1 MKSKLN
7 TKKLFMGLVIS
18 TFLIMLIL
26 NNLTPLLA
34 DDYVYLYKTKNWFTI
49 LADEY
54 NQYVTWTGRSVVHV
68 IARIFL
74 LLPKG
79 IFNVFNA
86 LAYTIVTYLVYRL
99 TLQKQGEKYNSFRF
113 VIIQVLFWLFIPA
126 FGEVFLWE
134 TGSANYLWGSLIIL
148 SFLYVYHREI
158 IEEHV
163 FTKTKLMIFLMFAL
177 GILAGWCNENTS
189 GGALLIILGYLGWQ
203 FYTKRKLSLWMFTGV
218 AGNAI
223 GLALMALAPGNKI
236 RAAYFARSTWS
247 LPRKA
252 MTGIITIFEQMKENL
267 SLFLVILILLLVLY
281 AYISQDKK
289 RVYLSVVYF
298 ISGIATM
305 LVLIMSPTALTYGR
319 SYYGAV
325 LFLIIAFSMSL
336 PNYKVNI
343 RFSPIYSVLYVILA
357 CTFLMNVMVGVSDV
371 ILSNLDL
378 TKQYSYLVEQ
388 EKKGNLNPV
397 FPDMLFSNTTKY
409 SASNGRSS
417 PIGGNPADKI
427 NRSVAKY
434 YGLESVRSVSEK
446 DWDNIYRNG
455 NPELMNIF
463 NLNDYLQKLI
473 DTQYTILL
481 NGYGNQVYL
490 SQAEESLLKD
500 LGLGVKFE
508 GNNAWTL
515 SAVISKDNKTVET
528 NAELSRLSG
537 KFEALNYDVFSSY
550 TNYENQTFASVKIND
565 TEMSRN
571 KKGLNFVIIDNNT
584 NKVIDS
590 VNFDITEKNAPGMR

>member
-1 MKSKLN
+1 M
-7 TKKLFMGLVIS
+7 
-18 TFLIMLIL
+18 
-26 NNLTPLLA
+26 
-34 DDYVYLYKTKNWFTI
+34 
-49 LADEY
+49 
-54 NQYVTWTGRSVVHV
+54 TWTGRSVVHV

-86 LAYTIVTYLVYRL
+86 LAYTIITYLVYRL

-113 VIIQVLFWLFIPA
+113 ITIQVLFWLFIPA

-163 FTKTKLMIFLMFAL
+163 FTKTKLMIFLIFAL

-189 GGALLIILGYLGWQ
+189 GGALLIVLGYLGWQ

-218 AGNAI
+218 VGNII
-223 GLALMALAPGNKI
+223 GLALMVLAPGNKV
-236 RAAYFARSTWS
+236 RATYFARNTWS

-305 LVLIMSPTALTYGR
+305 LVLIISPTALTYGR

-357 CTFLMNVMVGVSDV
+357 CAFFMNVMAGVSDV

-397 FPDMLFSNTTKY
+397 FPDILFSNTTKY

-463 NLNDYLQKLI
+463 NFNDYLQKLTN
-473 DTQYTILL
+473 TQYTVLL
-481 NGYGNQVYL
+481 SGYGNQVYL

-500 LGLGVKFE
+500 LGVDVKFE

-528 NAELSRLSG
+528 NAELSRLTG
-537 KFEALNYDVFSSY
+537 KIEALNYDVFSSY

-571 KKGLNFVIIDNNT
+571 KKGLNFVIIDNDT

>member
-1 MKSKLN
+1 MKVKLN
-7 TKKLFMGLVIS
+7 KKKIFICS
-18 TFLIMLIL
+18 IIITFLVMLTL

-34 DDYVYLYKTKNWFTI
+34 DDYEYLYKTKSWMTI
-49 LADEY
+49 LIDEY
-54 NQYVTWTGRSVVHV
+54 NQYMTWTGRSVVHI

-99 TLQKQGEKYNSFRF
+99 TLQKQDEKYNSFRF
-113 VIIQVLFWLFIPA
+113 IIIQVLFWLFTPA

-189 GGALLIILGYLGWQ
+189 GGALLIVLGYLGWQ

-236 RAAYFARSTWS
+236 RATYFARSTWS

-298 ISGIATM
+298 ISGMATM
-305 LVLIMSPTALTYGR
+305 LVLAISPAALDYGR

-343 RFSPIYSVLYVILA
+343 RFSPIYSVLYVILV
-357 CTFLMNVMVGVSDV
+357 CTFFMNVMVGVSDV
-371 ILSNLDL
+371 FLSKLDL

-388 EKKGNLNPV
+388 EKKGNINNV
-397 FPDMLFSNTTKY
+397 FPDISYSNTTKY
-409 SASNGRSS
+409 SAYSNHLSHVKTNS
-417 PIGGNPADKI
+417 DAQV

-481 NGYGNQVYL
+481 SGYGNQVYL

-500 LGLGVKFE
+500 LGVDVKFE

-528 NAELSRLSG
+528 NAELSRLTG
-537 KFEALNYDVFSSY
+537 KIEALNYDVFSSY

>member
-1 MKSKLN
+1 MKFKLN
-7 TKKLFMGLVIS
+7 TKKLFMGLVII
-18 TFLIMLIL
+18 TFLVMLIL

-86 LAYTIVTYLVYRL
+86 LAYTIITYLVYRL

-113 VIIQVLFWLFIPA
+113 ITIQVLFWLFIPA

-189 GGALLIILGYLGWQ
+189 GGALLIVLGYLGWQ

-218 AGNAI
+218 VGNII
-223 GLALMALAPGNKI
+223 GLALMVLAPGNKV
-236 RAAYFARSTWS
+236 RATYFARSTWS

-305 LVLIMSPTALTYGR
+305 LVLIISPTALTYGR

-343 RFSPIYSVLYVILA
+343 RFFPIYSVLYVILV

-397 FPDMLFSNTTKY
+397 FPDILFSNTTKY

-481 NGYGNQVYL
+481 SGYGNQVYL

-500 LGLGVKFE
+500 LGVDVKFE

-528 NAELSRLSG
+528 NAELSRLTG
-537 KFEALNYDVFSSY
+537 KIEALNYDVFSSY

>member
-1 MKSKLN
+1 MKVKLN
-7 TKKLFMGLVIS
+7 KKKIFICS
-18 TFLIMLIL
+18 IIITFLVMLTL

-34 DDYVYLYKTKNWFTI
+34 DDYEYLYKTKSWMTI
-49 LADEY
+49 LIDEY
-54 NQYVTWTGRSVVHV
+54 NQYMTWTGRSVVHI

-99 TLQKQGEKYNSFRF
+99 TLQKQDEKYNSFRF
-113 VIIQVLFWLFIPA
+113 IIIQVLFWLFTPA

-134 TGSANYLWGSLIIL
+134 TGSANYLWG
-148 SFLYVYHREI
+148 
-158 IEEHV
+158 
-163 FTKTKLMIFLMFAL
+163 
-177 GILAGWCNENTS
+177 WCNENTS
-189 GGALLIILGYLGWQ
+189 GGALLIVLGYLGWQ

-236 RAAYFARSTWS
+236 RATYFARSTWS

-252 MTGIITIFEQMKENL
+252 MTGIITIFEQIKENL

-357 CTFLMNVMVGVSDV
+357 CTFFMNVMVGVSD
-371 ILSNLDL
+371 IFLSKLDL

-388 EKKGNLNPV
+388 EKKGNINPV
-397 FPDMLFSNTTKY
+397 FPDISYSNTTKY
-409 SASNGRSS
+409 SAYSNHLSHVKTNS
-417 PIGGNPADKI
+417 DAQV

-481 NGYGNQVYL
+481 SGYGNQVYL

-550 TNYENQTFASVKIND
+550 TNYENQTFASAKIND

>member
-1 MKSKLN
+1 MRSKLN

-113 VIIQVLFWLFIPA
+113 IIIQVLFWLFIPA

-189 GGALLIILGYLGWQ
+189 GGALLIVLGYLGWQ

-218 AGNAI
+218 VGNII
-223 GLALMALAPGNKI
+223 GLALMVLAPGNKV
-236 RAAYFARSTWS
+236 RATYFARSTWS

-305 LVLIMSPTALTYGR
+305 LVLIISPTALTYGR

-357 CTFLMNVMVGVSDV
+357 CAFFMNVMAGVSDV
-371 ILSNLDL
+371 ILSKLNL

-397 FPDMLFSNTTKY
+397 FPNVSYTNTTKY
-409 SASNGRSS
+409 SAYSNHLLHVTIH
-417 PIGGNPADKI
+417 PEENV

-446 DWDNIYRNG
+446 DWNNIYRNG

-463 NLNDYLQKLI
+463 NLNDYLQKLTN
-473 DTQYTILL
+473 TQYTVLL
-481 NGYGNQVYL
+481 SGYGNQIYL
-490 SQAEESLLKD
+490 SKAEKSLLEE
-500 LGLGVKFE
+500 LGVDVNLE
-508 GNNAWTL
+508 GSKAWTL
-515 SAVISKDNKTVET
+515 SAVVSKNDKRVEK
-528 NAELSRLSG
+528 NPELSRLSG
-537 KFEALNYDVFSSY
+537 KIEALNYDVFSSY

>member
-1 MKSKLN
+1 
-7 TKKLFMGLVIS
+7 
-18 TFLIMLIL
+18 
-26 NNLTPLLA
+26 
-34 DDYVYLYKTKNWFTI
+34 
-49 LADEY
+49 
-54 NQYVTWTGRSVVHV
+54 
-68 IARIFL
+68 
-74 LLPKG
+74 
-79 IFNVFNA
+79 
-86 LAYTIVTYLVYRL
+86 
-99 TLQKQGEKYNSFRF
+99 
-113 VIIQVLFWLFIPA
+113 
-126 FGEVFLWE
+126 
-134 TGSANYLWGSLIIL
+134 
-148 SFLYVYHREI
+148 
-158 IEEHV
+158 
-163 FTKTKLMIFLMFAL
+163 
-177 GILAGWCNENTS
+177 
-189 GGALLIILGYLGWQ
+189 
-203 FYTKRKLSLWMFTGV
+203 
-218 AGNAI
+218 
-223 GLALMALAPGNKI
+223 
-236 RAAYFARSTWS
+236 
-247 LPRKA
+247 

-305 LVLIMSPTALTYGR
+305 LVLIISPTALTYGR

-343 RFSPIYSVLYVILA
+343 RFFPIYSVLYVILV

-397 FPDMLFSNTTKY
+397 FPDILFSNTTKY

-463 NLNDYLQKLI
+463 NFNDYLQKLTN
-473 DTQYTILL
+473 TQYTVLL
-481 NGYGNQVYL
+481 SGYGNQVYL

-500 LGLGVKFE
+500 LGVDVKFE

-528 NAELSRLSG
+528 NAELSRLTG
-537 KFEALNYDVFSSY
+537 KIEALNYDVFSSY

-565 TEMSRN
+565 IEMSRN
-571 KKGLNFVIIDNNT
+571 KKGLNFVIIDNDT

-590 VNFDITEKNAPGMR
+590 VNFDITEKNAPGMC

>member
-1 MKSKLN
+1 MKVKLN
-7 TKKLFMGLVIS
+7 KKKIFICS
-18 TFLIMLIL
+18 IIITFLVMLTL

-34 DDYVYLYKTKNWFTI
+34 DDYEYLYKTKSWMTI
-49 LADEY
+49 LIDEY
-54 NQYVTWTGRSVVHV
+54 NQYMTWTGRSVVHI

-99 TLQKQGEKYNSFRF
+99 TLQKQDEKYNSFRF
-113 VIIQVLFWLFIPA
+113 IIIQVLFWLFTPA

-189 GGALLIILGYLGWQ
+189 GGALLIVLGYLGWQ

-236 RAAYFARSTWS
+236 RATYFARSTWS

-298 ISGIATM
+298 ISGMATM
-305 LVLIMSPTALTYGR
+305 LVLAISPAALDYGR

-343 RFSPIYSVLYVILA
+343 RFSPIYSVLYVILV
-357 CTFLMNVMVGVSDV
+357 CTFFMNVMVGVSDV
-371 ILSNLDL
+371 FLSKLDL

-388 EKKGNLNPV
+388 EKKGNINPV
-397 FPDMLFSNTTKY
+397 FPDISYSNTTKY
-409 SASNGRSS
+409 SAYSNHLSHVKTNS
-417 PIGGNPADKI
+417 DAQV

-481 NGYGNQVYL
+481 SGYGNQVYL

-500 LGLGVKFE
+500 LGVDVKFE

-528 NAELSRLSG
+528 NAELSRLTG
-537 KFEALNYDVFSSY
+537 KIEALNYDVFSSY
-550 TNYENQTFASVKIND
+550 TNY
-565 TEMSRN
+565 
-571 KKGLNFVIIDNNT
+571 
-584 NKVIDS
+584 
-590 VNFDITEKNAPGMR
+590 

>member
-1 MKSKLN
+1 MRSKLN

-113 VIIQVLFWLFIPA
+113 IIIQVLFWLFIPA

-189 GGALLIILGYLGWQ
+189 GGALLIVLGYLGWQ

-218 AGNAI
+218 VGNII
-223 GLALMALAPGNKI
+223 GLALMVLAPGNKV
-236 RAAYFARSTWS
+236 RATYFARSTWS

-305 LVLIMSPTALTYGR
+305 LVLIISPTALTYGR

-343 RFSPIYSVLYVILA
+343 RFFPIYSVLYVILV

-397 FPDMLFSNTTKY
+397 FPDILFSNTTKY

-481 NGYGNQVYL
+481 SGYGNQVYL

-500 LGLGVKFE
+500 LGVDVKFE

-528 NAELSRLSG
+528 NAELSRLTG
-537 KFEALNYDVFSSY
+537 KIEALNYDVFSSY

-565 TEMSRN
+565 TEMSRD

>member
-1 MKSKLN
+1 MRSKLN

-54 NQYVTWTGRSVVHV
+54 NQYVTWTERSVVHV

-113 VIIQVLFWLFIPA
+113 IIIQVLFWLFIPA

-189 GGALLIILGYLGWQ
+189 GGALLIVLGYLGWQ

-218 AGNAI
+218 VGNII
-223 GLALMALAPGNKI
+223 GLALMVLAPGNKV
-236 RAAYFARSTWS
+236 RATYFARSTWS

-305 LVLIMSPTALTYGR
+305 LVLIISPTALTYGR

-343 RFSPIYSVLYVILA
+343 RFFPIYSVLYVILV

-397 FPDMLFSNTTKY
+397 FPDILFSNTTKY

-463 NLNDYLQKLI
+463 NFNDYLQKLTN
-473 DTQYTILL
+473 TQYTVLL
-481 NGYGNQVYL
+481 SGYGNQVYL

-500 LGLGVKFE
+500 LGVDVKFE

-528 NAELSRLSG
+528 NAELSRLTG
-537 KFEALNYDVFSSY
+537 KIEALNYDVFSSY

-565 TEMSRN
+565 IEMSRN
-571 KKGLNFVIIDNNT
+571 KKGLNFVIIDNDT

>member
-1 MKSKLN
+1 MKVKLN
-7 TKKLFMGLVIS
+7 KKKIFICS
-18 TFLIMLIL
+18 IIITFLVMLTL

-34 DDYVYLYKTKNWFTI
+34 DDYEYLYKTKSWMTI
-49 LADEY
+49 LIDEY
-54 NQYVTWTGRSVVHV
+54 NQYMTWTGRSVVHI

-99 TLQKQGEKYNSFRF
+99 TLQKQDEKYNSFRF
-113 VIIQVLFWLFIPA
+113 IIIQVLFWLFTPA

-189 GGALLIILGYLGWQ
+189 GGALLIVLGYLGWQ

-236 RAAYFARSTWS
+236 RATYFARSTWS

-252 MTGIITIFEQMKENL
+252 MTGIITIFEQIKENL

-357 CTFLMNVMVGVSDV
+357 CTFFMNVMVGVSD
-371 ILSNLDL
+371 IFLSKLDL

-388 EKKGNLNPV
+388 EKKGNINSV
-397 FPDMLFSNTTKY
+397 FPDISYSNTTKY
-409 SASNGRSS
+409 SAYSNHLSHVKTNS
-417 PIGGNPADKI
+417 DAQV

-481 NGYGNQVYL
+481 SGYGNQVYL

-550 TNYENQTFASVKIND
+550 TNYENQTFASAKIND

>member
-1 MKSKLN
+1 MRSKLN

-113 VIIQVLFWLFIPA
+113 IIIQVLFWLFIPA

-189 GGALLIILGYLGWQ
+189 GGALLIVLGYLGWQ

-218 AGNAI
+218 VGNII
-223 GLALMALAPGNKI
+223 GLALMVLAPGNKV
-236 RAAYFARSTWS
+236 RATYFARSTWS

-305 LVLIMSPTALTYGR
+305 LVLIISPTALTYGR

-343 RFSPIYSVLYVILA
+343 RFFPIYSVLYVILV

-397 FPDMLFSNTTKY
+397 FPDILFSNTTKY

-463 NLNDYLQKLI
+463 NFNDYLQKLTN
-473 DTQYTILL
+473 TQYTVLL
-481 NGYGNQVYL
+481 SGYGNQVYL

-500 LGLGVKFE
+500 LGVDVKFE

-528 NAELSRLSG
+528 NAELSRLTG
-537 KFEALNYDVFSSY
+537 KIEALNYDVFSSY

-565 TEMSRN
+565 IEMSRN
-571 KKGLNFVIIDNNT
+571 KKGLNFVIIDNDT

>member
-99 TLQKQGEKYNSFRF
+99 TLQKQDEKYNSFRF
-113 VIIQVLFWLFIPA
+113 IIIQVLFWLFTPA

-236 RAAYFARSTWS
+236 RATYFARSTWS
-247 LPRKA
+247 LPRKL
-252 MTGIITIFEQMKENL
+252 MTGIITIFEQMKEHL
-267 SLFLVILILLLVLY
+267 SLFLLILILLLVLY

-289 RVYLSVVYF
+289 RAYLSVVYF
-298 ISGIATM
+298 VSGMATM
-305 LVLIMSPTALTYGR
+305 LVLAISPAALDYGR

-473 DTQYTILL
+473 DKQYTILL
-481 NGYGNQVYL
+481 SGYGNQVYL

-515 SAVISKDNKTVET
+515 SAVISKDNKTVES

>member
-1 MKSKLN
+1 MRSKLN

-113 VIIQVLFWLFIPA
+113 IIIQVLFWLFIPA

-189 GGALLIILGYLGWQ
+189 GGALLIVLGYLGWQ

-218 AGNAI
+218 VGNII
-223 GLALMALAPGNKI
+223 GLALMVLAPGNKV
-236 RAAYFARSTWS
+236 RATYFARSTWS

-305 LVLIMSPTALTYGR
+305 LVLIISPTALTYGR

-357 CTFLMNVMVGVSDV
+357 CAFFMNVMAGVSDV

-397 FPDMLFSNTTKY
+397 FPDILFSNTTKY

-463 NLNDYLQKLI
+463 NFNDYLQKLTN
-473 DTQYTILL
+473 TQYTVLL
-481 NGYGNQVYL
+481 SGYGNQVYL

-500 LGLGVKFE
+500 LGVDVKFE

-528 NAELSRLSG
+528 NAELSRLTG
-537 KFEALNYDVFSSY
+537 KIEALNYDVFSSY

-571 KKGLNFVIIDNNT
+571 KKGLNFVIIDNDT

>member
-1 MKSKLN
+1 MKVKLN
-7 TKKLFMGLVIS
+7 KKKIFICS
-18 TFLIMLIL
+18 IIITFLVMLTL

-34 DDYVYLYKTKNWFTI
+34 DDYEYLYKTKSWMTI
-49 LADEY
+49 LIDEY
-54 NQYVTWTGRSVVHV
+54 NQYMTWTGRSVVHV

-99 TLQKQGEKYNSFRF
+99 TLQKQDKKYNSFKF
-113 VIIQVLFWLFIPA
+113 IIIQVLFWLFTPA

-189 GGALLIILGYLGWQ
+189 GGALLIVLGYLGWQ

-218 AGNAI
+218 AGNTI

-236 RAAYFARSTWS
+236 RATYFARSTWS
-247 LPRKA
+247 LPRKL
-252 MTGIITIFEQMKENL
+252 MTGIITIFEQMKEHL
-267 SLFLVILILLLVLY
+267 SLFLLILILLLVLY

-298 ISGIATM
+298 ISGMATM
-305 LVLIMSPTALTYGR
+305 LVLAISPAALDYGR

-343 RFSPIYSVLYVILA
+343 RFSPIYSVLYVILV
-357 CTFLMNVMVGVSDV
+357 CTFFMNVMVGVSDV
-371 ILSNLDL
+371 FLSKLDL

-388 EKKGNLNPV
+388 EKKGNINPV
-397 FPDMLFSNTTKY
+397 FPDISYSNTTKY
-409 SASNGRSS
+409 SAYSNHLSHVKTNS
-417 PIGGNPADKI
+417 DAQV

-434 YGLESVRSVSEK
+434 
-446 DWDNIYRNG
+446 
-455 NPELMNIF
+455 
-463 NLNDYLQKLI
+463 
-473 DTQYTILL
+473 
-481 NGYGNQVYL
+481 
-490 SQAEESLLKD
+490 
-500 LGLGVKFE
+500 
-508 GNNAWTL
+508 
-515 SAVISKDNKTVET
+515 
-528 NAELSRLSG
+528 
-537 KFEALNYDVFSSY
+537 
-550 TNYENQTFASVKIND
+550 
-565 TEMSRN
+565 
-571 KKGLNFVIIDNNT
+571 
-584 NKVIDS
+584 
-590 VNFDITEKNAPGMR
+590 

>member
-1 MKSKLN
+1 MKIKLN
-7 TKKLFMGLVIS
+7 KKSVFRCLIII
-18 TFLIMLIL
+18 TFLVMFIL

-34 DDYVYLYKTKNWFTI
+34 DDYVYLYKTKSWMTI
-49 LADEY
+49 LIDEY
-54 NQYVTWTGRSVVHV
+54 NQYMTWTGRSVVHI
-68 IARIFL
+68 IARVFL

-113 VIIQVLFWLFIPA
+113 IIIQVLFWLFIPA

-163 FTKTKLMIFLMFAL
+163 FMKRKLMIFLMFAL

-189 GGALLIILGYLGWQ
+189 GGALLIVLGYLGWQ
-203 FYTKRKLSLWMFTGV
+203 LYTKRKIHLWMLTGV
-218 AGNAI
+218 IGNII
-223 GLALMALAPGNKI
+223 GLAVMALAPGNKI
-236 RAAYFARSTWS
+236 RATYFTRSTWS
-247 LPRKA
+247 LPRKL
-252 MTGIITIFEQMKENL
+252 MTGIITIFEQMKEHL
-267 SLFLVILILLLVLY
+267 SLFLVMLIILLVLY

-289 RVYLSVVYF
+289 RVFLSVIYF

-305 LVLIMSPTALTYGR
+305 LVLSISPAALDYGR
-319 SYYGAV
+319 SYYGAI

-343 RFSPIYSVLYVILA
+343 RFSPIYSVLYVIFV
-357 CTFLMNVMVGVSDV
+357 CSFFMNVMVGVSDI
-371 ILSNLDL
+371 ILSKLDL
-378 TKQYSYLVEQ
+378 TKQYGYLVEQ

-397 FPDMLFSNTTKY
+397 FPNMPYSNTTKY
-409 SASNGRSS
+409 SAYSNHLSHVRT
-417 PIGGNPADKI
+417 NPEAQV
-427 NRSVAKY
+427 NRSIAKY

-463 NLNDYLQKLI
+463 NLKDYLQKL
-473 DTQYTILL
+473 TSSQYTILL
-481 NGYGNQVYL
+481 SGYGNQVYL
-490 SQAEESLLKD
+490 SQDEESLLKD
-500 LGLGVKFE
+500 LGVDVKFE
-508 GNNAWTL
+508 GSKAWTV
-515 SAVISKDNKTVET
+515 SAVILKDNKTVET

-537 KFEALNYDVFSSY
+537 KIEALIYDVFSSY
-550 TNYENQTFASVKIND
+550 TNYENQTFASVKIKD
-565 TEMSRN
+565 IEMSRN
-571 KKGLNFVIIDNNT
+571 KKGLNFVIVDNDT

-590 VNFDITEKNAPGMR
+590 VNFDITEKNALGMR

>member
-1 MKSKLN
+1 MKVKLN
-7 TKKLFMGLVIS
+7 KKKIFICS
-18 TFLIMLIL
+18 IIITFLVMLTL

-34 DDYVYLYKTKNWFTI
+34 DDYEYLYKTKSWMTI
-49 LADEY
+49 LIDEY
-54 NQYVTWTGRSVVHV
+54 NQYMTWTGRSVVHI

-99 TLQKQGEKYNSFRF
+99 TLQKQDEKYNSFRF
-113 VIIQVLFWLFIPA
+113 IIIQVLFWLFTPA

-189 GGALLIILGYLGWQ
+189 GGALLIVLGYLGWQ

-236 RAAYFARSTWS
+236 RATYFARSTWS

-298 ISGIATM
+298 ISGMATM
-305 LVLIMSPTALTYGR
+305 LVLAISPAALDYGR

-343 RFSPIYSVLYVILA
+343 RFSPIYSVLYVILV
-357 CTFLMNVMVGVSDV
+357 CTFFMNVMVGVSDV
-371 ILSNLDL
+371 FLSKLDL

-388 EKKGNLNPV
+388 EKKGNINPV
-397 FPDMLFSNTTKY
+397 FPDISYSKTTKY
-409 SASNGRSS
+409 SAYSNHLSHVKTNS
-417 PIGGNPADKI
+417 DAQV

-481 NGYGNQVYL
+481 SGYGNQVYL

-500 LGLGVKFE
+500 LGVDVKFE

-528 NAELSRLSG
+528 NAELSRLTG
-537 KFEALNYDVFSSY
+537 KIEALNYDVFSSY

>member
-1 MKSKLN
+1 MKVKLN
-7 TKKLFMGLVIS
+7 KKKIFICS
-18 TFLIMLIL
+18 IIITFLVMLTL

-34 DDYVYLYKTKNWFTI
+34 DDYEYLYKTKSWMTI
-49 LADEY
+49 LIDEY
-54 NQYVTWTGRSVVHV
+54 NQYMTWTGRSVVHI

-99 TLQKQGEKYNSFRF
+99 TLQKQDEKYNSFRF
-113 VIIQVLFWLFIPA
+113 IIIQVLFWLFTPA

-189 GGALLIILGYLGWQ
+189 GGALLIVLGYLGWQ

-236 RAAYFARSTWS
+236 RATYFARSTWS

-298 ISGIATM
+298 ISGMATM
-305 LVLIMSPTALTYGR
+305 LVLAISPAALDYGR

-343 RFSPIYSVLYVILA
+343 RFSPIYSVLYVILV
-357 CTFLMNVMVGVSDV
+357 CTFFMNVMVGVSDV
-371 ILSNLDL
+371 FLSKLDL

-388 EKKGNLNPV
+388 EKKGNINPV
-397 FPDMLFSNTTKY
+397 FPDISYNNTTKY
-409 SASNGRSS
+409 SAYSNHLSHVKTNS
-417 PIGGNPADKI
+417 DAQV

-481 NGYGNQVYL
+481 SGYGNQVYL

-500 LGLGVKFE
+500 LGVDVKFE

-528 NAELSRLSG
+528 NAELSRLTG
-537 KFEALNYDVFSSY
+537 KIEALNYDVFSSY

>member
-1 MKSKLN
+1 MRSKLN

-113 VIIQVLFWLFIPA
+113 IIIQVLFWLFIPA

-189 GGALLIILGYLGWQ
+189 GGALLIVLGYLGWQ

-218 AGNAI
+218 VGNII
-223 GLALMALAPGNKI
+223 GLALMVLAPGNKV
-236 RAAYFARSTWS
+236 RATYFARSTWS

-305 LVLIMSPTALTYGR
+305 LVLIISPTALTYGR

-343 RFSPIYSVLYVILA
+343 RFSPIYSVLYVGM
-357 CTFLMNVMVGVSDV
+357 CFL
-371 ILSNLDL
+371 
-378 TKQYSYLVEQ
+378 YE
-388 EKKGNLNPV
+388 
-397 FPDMLFSNTTKY
+397 
-409 SASNGRSS
+409 
-417 PIGGNPADKI
+417 
-427 NRSVAKY
+427 
-434 YGLESVRSVSEK
+434 
-446 DWDNIYRNG
+446 RNG
-455 NPELMNIF
+455 WC
-463 NLNDYLQKLI
+463 K
-473 DTQYTILL
+473 
-481 NGYGNQVYL
+481 
-490 SQAEESLLKD
+490 
-500 LGLGVKFE
+500 
-508 GNNAWTL
+508 
-515 SAVISKDNKTVET
+515 
-528 NAELSRLSG
+528 
-537 KFEALNYDVFSSY
+537 
-550 TNYENQTFASVKIND
+550 
-565 TEMSRN
+565 
-571 KKGLNFVIIDNNT
+571 
-584 NKVIDS
+584 
-590 VNFDITEKNAPGMR
+590 